1 VTEPLP
7 RLRRH
12 AAAILGRQLDQPEL
26 AALVKYLEILSEWNT
41 VHRLVGSSD
50 RQWMVD
56 NIVLDSLLFLR
67 VLPASPGR
75 VLDVGS
81 GAGVPGIPLKIVRPE
96 IELVM
101 VESRRKR
108 ASFLSAAVRALG
120 LRGATVVN
128 ARIEDLGT
136 ADLGT
141 FDVITARCTS
151 SPSRLFATTGHFLS
165 DGGTA
170 IVSGP
175 PEKAG
180 LGAGCRWVEV
190 MNPVTGLPRNFAVMD
205 SPSHAE

>member
-1 VTEPLP
+1 VTEPLT
-7 RLRRH
+7 RLGHH
-12 AAAILGRQLDQPEL
+12 ATAILGRTLDQPEL
-26 AALVKYLEILSEWNT
+26 GYLSKYLKILSEWNT
-41 VHRLVGSSD
+41 IHRLVGSSD
-50 RQWMVD
+50 PQWLVD

-67 VLPASPGR
+67 VLPASAAR

-96 IELVM
+96 MELVM

-128 ARIEDLGT
+128 ARIEALGSP
-136 ADLGT
+136 DLGT
-141 FDVITARCTS
+141 FDVVTARCTS
-151 SPSRLFATTGHFLS
+151 SPSRLFATTCRFLA
-165 DGGTA
+165 DGGRA

-175 PEKAG
+175 PEKTA

-190 MNPVTGLPRNFAVMD
+190 RNPMTGLMRNFAVMD
-205 SPSHAE
+205 SPPTAE